1 MKKKLVDYED
11 NLVFGI
17 IRNNILNGKLEYKKA
32 KVLVI
37 GSEIDFK
44 KEINTDPYIIK
55 VDVAGF
61 DEELIKEAVV
71 KMSKSSFIE
80 GDGFSFSAS
89 ISSVWCKEESWLEIN
104 ISHFLFYTIFEFN
117 L

>member
-1 MKKKLVDYED
+1 MKKELVDYED

-32 KVLVI
+32 KVFVS
-37 GSEIDFK
+37 GSDIDFK
-44 KEINTDPYIIK
+44 DEINTDPYVIK

-61 DEELIKEAVV
+61 DEELIKEAIV

-80 GDGFSFSAS
+80 GDGFSFSTS
-89 ISSVWCKEESWLEIN
+89 ISSAWCKEESWLEIN
-104 ISHFLFYTIFEFN
+104 ISYFLFYTIFEFN

>member
-1 MKKKLVDYED
+1 MKKKLVDYDD

-32 KVLVI
+32 KVFVN
-37 GSEIDFK
+37 GSDIDFK
-44 KEINTDPYIIK
+44 NEINTDPYVIK

-89 ISSVWCKEESWLEIN
+89 ISSTWCKEESWLEIN
-104 ISHFLFYTIFEFN
+104 ISHFLFYIIFGFN